1 MSAFVDEWSARAAH
15 AAGVVFDF
23 GGVISV
29 APSRSCSLY
38 PFCEARGLDR
48 AAVDAGWTKYRHL
61 WDGGFITFDEM
72 YRRIF
77 ADAGRTVSAD
87 DLAALWEVDAA
98 AWIRDLRPETLDLMR
113 SLKADGRALGI
124 LTNMSPDF
132 YERLFVPRAAA
143 YRALVDAEVVSGLE
157 RLYKPQRAIYGLMA
171 RRLALPPESLLF
183 FDDTPAN
190 VEAARACGW
199 QAEVYPR

>member
-1 MSAFVDEWSARAAH
+1 M
-15 AAGVVFDF
+15 
-23 GGVISV
+23 
-29 APSRSCSLY
+29 
-38 PFCEARGLDR
+38 
-48 AAVDAGWTKYRHL
+48 
-61 WDGGFITFDEM
+61 
-72 YRRIF
+72 RR
-77 ADAGRTVSAD
+77 
-87 DLAALWEVDAA
+87 
-98 AWIRDLRPETLDLMR
+98 
-113 SLKADGRALGI
+113 LKADGRKLGI

-157 RLYKPQRAIYGLMA
+157 HLYKPQRAIYDLMA
-171 RRLALPPESLLF
+171 QRLALPPERLLF

>member
-1 MSAFVDEWSARAAH
+1 MNTFVEEWSARAAH

-29 APSRSCSLY
+29 APSGLWALY
-38 PFCEARGLDR
+38 PFCAARGLDR
-48 AAVDAGWTKYRHL
+48 AAVAAGWTKYRHL

-77 ADAGRTVSAD
+77 ADAGRTATAA

-113 SLKADGRALGI
+113 RLKADGRKLGI

-157 RLYKPQRAIYGLMA
+157 HLYKPQRAIYDLMA
-171 RRLALPPESLLF
+171 QRLALPPERLLF

>member
-1 MSAFVDEWSARAAH
+1 MNFVEEWSARAAH

-29 APSRSCSLY
+29 SPGSDWALY
-38 PFCEARGLDR
+38 PFCAARGLDR
-48 AAVDAGWTKYRHL
+48 AAVAAGWAKYRHL

-77 ADAGRTVSAD
+77 ADAGRTVTAD
-87 DLAALWEVDAA
+87 DLAALWEVDAE
-98 AWIRDLRPETLDLMR
+98 AWIRNLRPETLDLMR
-113 SLKADGRALGI
+113 RLKADGRKLGI

-157 RLYKPQRAIYGLMA
+157 HLYKPQRAIYDLMA
-171 RRLALPPESLLF
+171 QRLALPPERLLF

-190 VEAARACGW
+190 VEAARASGW